1 MLNYILFLFAG
12 LSYLHVE
19 AKGVVFPDVPY
30 SYVKVYYYNIENA
43 SQKPITH
50 IFAQQDGWAK
60 DAQLASEKLTTE
72 DVKKIST
79 ILSKGIDGLQLGL
92 SGCFIPHHGIV
103 YFNEKDQPV
112 ASISICLECE
122 GARFWTVNKG
132 VYRTK
137 ATKLN
142 EKVVSK
148 QFINLK
154 QLFESKNVVVLD
166 NPNEY
171 VKLGNADKTNN
182 ISSITIQDS
191 VYVAKLI
198 GEGTI
203 AACKMWSKENNFIQD
218 TLKKYTAGGDKYEF
232 IKLTNGTNTLLFDGK
247 DARSKLADGTLRT
260 SSVRLANG
268 IKVGDSLNDVMN
280 TFLVYDGVSN
290 PQTISVEGDFYK
302 IVYTFESEILI
313 SIVIGYK

>member
-1 MLNYILFLFAG
+1 MLNYFFFLFAG
-12 LSYLHVE
+12 LSYLNIE

-30 SYVKVYYYNIENA
+30 SYAKVYYYNVEDA

-50 IFAQQDGWAK
+50 IFTQQDGWAK
-60 DAQLASEKLTTE
+60 DALIASEKLSIE
-72 DVKKIST
+72 DIKKIST

-122 GARFWTVNKG
+122 GARFWSVNKG

-142 EKVVSK
+142 EKVVSN
-148 QFINLK
+148 QFIELK
-154 QLFESKNVVVLD
+154 QLFESKNVLVFD

-171 VKLGNADKTNN
+171 AKLRNKNTTN
-182 ISSITIQDS
+182 IAASITIQDS
-191 VYVAKLI
+191 VYVANLL
-198 GEGTI
+198 GDGTI
-203 AACKMWSKENNFIQD
+203 AACKMWSKENIFKQD
-218 TLKKYTAGGDKYEF
+218 TLKKYTSGGDKYEF
-232 IKLTNGTNTLLFDGK
+232 IQLTNGTNTLLFDGK
-247 DARSKLADGTLRT
+247 NAQSKLADVTLRT
-260 SSVRLANG
+260 SAIRLANG

-280 TFLVYDGVSN
+280 TFLVYDGISN
-290 PQTISVEGDFYK
+290 PQTIAVVGDFYK
-302 IVYTFESEILI
+302 IVYTFESEILV